1 MAELMT
7 SIWRLF
13 QPAMTVINP
22 VWPYVAAILLL
33 LLVLAS
39 LYLLVTMVAALI
51 RRRVLSRQFRAQR
64 PAAGA
69 TAAVVPAAAEIER
82 FAVLPDGVST
92 ASLERSFAD
101 VLDLLKRHVPNR
113 QFRYQIPWF
122 VSIGDTGAGK
132 TTLFASAP
140 IHRPFSDPGTL
151 PQAGAS
157 CSWWFYDNAIV
168 LDVAGRTVLSTG
180 GRAPQG
186 TGWRRFIKL
195 LQASR
200 PQRPLDGLI
209 LSVSARDLLDQ
220 GAEGSNALLQ
230 KAETLHNQLWELQ
243 KLLEINFPIYVIV
256 TQCDAL
262 DGFPEFCAA
271 LPADFSLGMLGW
283 SSPYGVE
290 AAYNPRWINEIFDE
304 TLGDI
309 GALETDLYLNPS
321 VKDRWGRMAL
331 LPESFR
337 ALRRPM
343 EQFLTRIFMPTA
355 YHEVFVL
362 RGVYFTGAMAEVAD
376 RYPVLSAPA
385 RSPWS
390 EDRAALAG
398 QQGGVPSIAFVR
410 DLLDRKI
417 FQETGLAKPI
427 SRALYV
433 STRRTRLAQATLA
446 GTAAALTAV
455 TIYESAALADRVRI
469 VDTTVEETR
478 RDIIRFEERAKL
490 GSLGAEPAADPLTIS
505 RLLASIVLVERDDL
519 STPLFPTSLFSGVD
533 GNMERLVGIAADRM
547 MLKPLR
553 SGLLQQLS
561 GAVSGTGPGGAVAP
575 GGGDAGRSVNMD
587 SRAAP
592 RSIEQLPGYQR
603 LSGYINHLSA
613 LRENLDRYDRL
624 RRSGSFADLASLT
637 QYVFGV
643 SPPSILKDN
652 ERFRSAAI
660 REANL
665 QEINVDPLQA
675 AAGVGARQ
683 FAEDL
688 YDDLFARNGLAFWTK
703 RLEGQV
709 RDLRANAVTNHIS
722 AKDIQELQYSYRQL
736 RSAAEASVNGWLL
749 APEPTIPKE
758 IETLL
763 GRIAVSVLLSN
774 DTFEDISR
782 TIATRSLALREEML
796 GLEMPLVGR
805 VFMQG
810 QAGAPFQLSNRF
822 LELFDPIDVLL
833 SQGFMTDMGQAPFP
847 TPGEGSQFVWDTSLL
862 NQAKQLREDYSAY
875 VAQRLS
881 DFPKPLHAAVRLAAG
896 RRMVS
901 NVLTLSA
908 RAVSVSEGEEKGPA
922 VVSDRALAD
931 QVASFLTVAPA
942 VQELTDGIRPH
953 AEPGA
958 TRNLEDLLSAQSV
971 QILKRVSGI
980 IASEDPYRPLTENT
994 ARWDGEPGAFT
1005 RAYSAANGGEL
1016 AALLGAARQRIRV
1029 LARSYAKP
1037 ALDYI
1042 KDPYRLGAL
1051 GIDRTAQDWRDIL
1064 GALDRYDQQIPN
1076 NSLSELEKFVLF
1088 VGNAVGRDNCR
1099 EVLAERLGTVGGGD
1113 YFARVHIRAMG
1124 QLNDRCS
1131 MFQNQQVQM
1140 AMGQL
1145 GNSFNQLLAG
1155 HFPFVT
1161 PQQASTA
1168 PDADP
1173 ADIRRFYAL
1182 YDELKP
1188 RIDKELAAAKGR
1200 ISPLKGFVD
1209 QVESARAFFADIID
1223 PAGSGTMRLTADIT
1237 FGVNRINEIGGDQ
1250 IIEWAM
1256 KAGASTASSAGGRTL
1271 QWSYSE
1277 PVELRLRWASGSN
1290 QRPYREANR
1299 PGAPMVDGDSAI
1311 IVEKGPWSLLRL
1323 LVGRGI
1329 ANPELAD
1336 PTLRGQQVVRVA
1348 VPTRSLTGVTPQDA
1362 VVFIAARVKAG
1373 AEGKPP
1379 VRGIPAFPTRFP
1391 DIRVAGF

>member
-1 MAELMT
+1 MAEMMT

-13 QPAMTVINP
+13 QPAMTVIAP
-22 VWPYVAAILLL
+22 VWPYVAAALLL
-33 LLVLAS
+33 LLILAT

-64 PAAGA
+64 
-69 TAAVVPAAAEIER
+69 TAASEASAAVLPAVAEAER

-92 ASLERSFAD
+92 ATLERSFAD

-122 VSIGDTGAGK
+122 VSIGDADAGK
-132 TTLFASAP
+132 STLFASAP
-140 IHRPFSDPGTL
+140 IHRPFADPGTL
-151 PQAGAS
+151 PQSGAS

-168 LDVAGRTVLSTG
+168 LDVAGRTLLSTG

-186 TGWRRFIKL
+186 NGWRRFIKL

-209 LSVSARDLLDQ
+209 LSISARDLLDQ

-243 KLLEINFPIYVIV
+243 KLLELNFPIYMIV

-271 LPADFSLGMLGW
+271 LPPDFPAGMLGW

-290 AAYNPRWINEIFDE
+290 AAYNPRWVNEILDE

-343 EQFLTRIFMPTA
+343 EQVLTRIFTPTA
-355 YHEVFVL
+355 YHEVFLL
-362 RGVYFTGAMAEVAD
+362 RGVYFTGAMAEAPD
-376 RYPVLSAPA
+376 RRPALAAPA
-385 RSPWS
+385 RSPWN
-390 EDRAALAG
+390 EGQAAG
-398 QQGGVPSIAFVR
+398 QDGGVPVIAFVR

-446 GTAAALTAV
+446 GTAVALSAV
-455 TIYESAALADRVRI
+455 TLYESTALADRVRI

-478 RDIIRFEERAKL
+478 RDIIRFEERARA
-490 GSLGAEPAADPLTIS
+490 GGLGADPAADPLTIS
-505 RLLASIVLVERDDL
+505 RLLASIVLVEREEL
-519 STPLFPTSLFSGVD
+519 ATPLFPTSLLSSVD
-533 GNMERLVGIAADRM
+533 GNMETLVSIAADRM

-553 SGLLQQLS
+553 SGLLQQLN
-561 GAVSGTGPGGAVAP
+561 GAVSGSGAGIAFTA
-575 GGGDAGRSVNMD
+575 GAADANRPVNMD

-592 RSIEQLPGYQR
+592 RSIDQLPGYQR
-603 LSGYINHLSA
+603 LSGYINHLAA

-624 RRSGSFADLASLT
+624 RRSGSFADLARLT

-643 SPPSILKDN
+643 SPPPILKDN

-660 REANL
+660 REAKL

-683 FAEDL
+683 YAEDL
-688 YDDLFARNGLAFWTK
+688 YDDLFARNGLAFWAK

-722 AKDIQELQYSYRQL
+722 AQNIQDLQYSYRQL
-736 RSAAEASVNGWLL
+736 RSAAEASVNGWVL
-749 APEPTIPKE
+749 ASEPTMPKE

-774 DTFEDISR
+774 DTFEDIAR
-782 TIATRSLALREEML
+782 TIATRAQSLREEML
-796 GLEMPLVGR
+796 GMEMPLVGR

-810 QAGAPFQLSNRF
+810 QAGAPFELSKRF
-822 LELFDPIDVLL
+822 HELFDPIEVLL
-833 SQGFMTDMGQAPFP
+833 SQGFMTDMGQARFP
-847 TPGEGSQFVWDTSLL
+847 SPGDGSQFTWDTSLL
-862 NQAKQLREDYSAY
+862 NQAKQLKEDYSAY

-881 DFPKPLHAAVRLAAG
+881 DFPKPLHAAVRQAAG

-908 RAVSVSEGEEKGPA
+908 RSVSVSEDEGAGTA
-922 VVSDRALAD
+922 VVTDRALAD
-931 QVASFLTVAPA
+931 QVASFLTVAPT
-942 VQELTDGIRPH
+942 VQDLVDGIRPH

-958 TRNLEDLLSAQSV
+958 ARELEDLLNAQSV

-994 ARWDGEPGAFT
+994 IRWDGQPGAFT
-1005 RAYSAANGGEL
+1005 RAYGAANGGEL

-1029 LARSYAKP
+1029 LARTYAKP

-1042 KDPYRLGAL
+1042 KDPYRLGTL
-1051 GIDRTAQDWRDIL
+1051 GIDRTAQDWKDIL
-1064 GALDRYDQQIPN
+1064 AALDRYEQQIPN

-1088 VGNAVGRDNCR
+1088 VGNAVDRDNCSQ
-1099 EVLAERLGTVGGGD
+1099 VLGERLGTVAGGD

-1124 QLNDRCS
+1124 QLHDRCS

-1140 AMGQL
+1140 ALAQL
-1145 GNSFNQLLAG
+1145 GTGFNQMLAS
-1155 HFPFVT
+1155 HFPFVS
-1161 PQQASTA
+1161 PQQAPTA

-1182 YDELKP
+1182 YDQLKP
-1188 RIDKELAAAKGR
+1188 RIDKELADAKGR
-1200 ISPLKGFVD
+1200 ASPLKAFID
-1209 QVESARAFFADIID
+1209 QVEGARAFFADIVD
-1223 PAGSGTMRLTADIT
+1223 PAGSGTMRLNVDVT
-1237 FGVNRINEIGGDQ
+1237 FGVNRANEIGGDQ

-1256 KAGASTASSAGGRTL
+1256 KAGSSTASSVGGKTL

-1277 PVELRLRWASGSN
+1277 PVELRMRWASGSSV
-1290 QRPYREANR
+1290 RPYREANR
-1299 PGAPMVDGDSAI
+1299 PGAPMVDGDSVV
-1311 IVEKGPWSLLRL
+1311 IVERGPWSLLRL
-1323 LVGRGI
+1323 LVARAI
-1329 ANPELAD
+1329 PNPELTD
-1336 PTLRGQQVVRVA
+1336 PLLRGQQVMRIA
-1348 VPTRSLTGVTPQDA
+1348 VPTRSVNDVTPQDA
-1362 VVFIAARVKAG
+1362 VVFIAAKVKAG
-1373 AEGKPP
+1373 TEGKPP

-1391 DIRVAGF
+1391 DTRVSGF